1 MISPMIYEKGN
12 EKITVNDKFIYCSSV
27 YMLWKGGASLVEEKY
42 YSSSKPIS
50 LKKKDIKKKMKEY
63 TLYRFFNLE
72 YAPESYLINNNFKPV
87 EE

>member
-1 MISPMIYEKGN
+1 
-12 EKITVNDKFIYCSSV
+12 
-27 YMLWKGGASLVEEKY
+27 MLWKGGASLVEEKY
-42 YSSSKPIS
+42 YSSNKPIS